1 MVNVMWS
8 SWSQRLDSN
17 GQVLVVRC
25 FSYKV
30 RACGEDLKTK
40 SKAKFTINVGIL
52 PGGLSSITHPNLH
65 TRSKM

>member
-17 GQVLVVRC
+17 GQVLMVRC

-40 SKAKFTINVGIL
+40 SKAEIYRKCWNTTRGIV
-52 PGGLSSITHPNLH
+52 
-65 TRSKM
+65 